1 MAIRKDEGAVSGFQ
15 FLVSKP
21 ETLKLETD
29 VQPDADQMRRLI
41 G

>member
-1 MAIRKDEGAVSGFQ
+1 MAIRKGKIAVSGFQ
-15 FLVSKP
+15 FLVAKS

-29 VQPDADQMRRLI
+29 VRPDADQMRRLI